1 MMTTFMTAKL
11 FRRLTMKNERI
22 PRQLREGTLTGIGYS
37 AESKPRPLLFVLGF
51 VIGIFIGVAI

>member
-1 MMTTFMTAKL
+1 
-11 FRRLTMKNERI
+11 MKNLQT
-22 PRQLREGTLTGIGYS
+22 PRLLRHSTLTGIGYS